1 MGDEPAISR
10 PGDRPGLPRSGS
22 RPLPVR
28 QADDF
33 RTSMSG
39 NRPETVR
46 KPSAYRT
53 TSGRFPDIA
62 VWVSTR
68 SPVPLVPLHTH
79 PPTPPPAKRAS
90 LRQLRGEVQC
100 PETVRK
106 PSGRWTVCGRFPDIG
121 FSHHPTM
128 LCTIVRPILHTHTAT
143 DPDSKPSVHLPPPC
157 RSKPCIRTG
166 QRESRS
172 DKGVC
177 LLW

>member
-1 MGDEPAISR
+1 
-10 PGDRPGLPRSGS
+10 
-22 RPLPVR
+22 
-28 QADDF
+28 
-33 RTSMSG
+33 MSG

-106 PSGRWTVCGRFPDIG
+106 PSGRWTVCGRFPDIE
-121 FSHHPTM
+121 
-128 LCTIVRPILHTHTAT
+128 VRKSSAWWTQCGRFADLVYEVTRFVT
-143 DPDSKPSVHLPPPC
+143 
-157 RSKPCIRTG
+157 
-166 QRESRS
+166 E
-172 DKGVC
+172 
-177 LLW
+177 